1 MSRRLL
7 FVTVDI
13 IILMV
18 SFVFFAWLK
27 PGTKAL
33 IIPQYIKPFVFFLL
47 IWTISSLTT
56 KKYIPEKFKIKSE
69 IFKIIIQSNFF
80 SLAVVTIFLYTF
92 HLFAVSRFLLFG
104 TIAMATFFE
113 IVFAW
118 FYNIILTSHAL
129 DIENGKPATAKSDSY
144 LQAGEI
150 ITPTKR
156 KRTRQEQKSFSPE
169 LLTMIGR
176 EFGGEVEELIKK
188 HVSNLRG
195 NFQVVSTTT
204 RFNIATLLED
214 KYNCIINL
222 HRINDI
228 RWLNKFFETVN
239 SKLEPG
245 GIFIG
250 KAETYV
256 LRKKRLIKKYITP
269 FNYVVYFFDFLFR
282 RVLPKL
288 PVMKRFYFWLTKG
301 QNRLLSKAE
310 TLGRLYSCGFKVL
323 EEQFIDDELYFVVA
337 KNGEPLYPAAPTY
350 GPLVKLRRIGKGG
363 QYFYVYKMR
372 TMHPYSEYLQDYVYS
387 NNNLDAGGKFKN
399 DFRVNTAGKI
409 LRKFW
414 LDETP
419 MLINLMKGQMK
430 LVGVRP
436 LSDHYFNLYSDEL
449 KDLRTR
455 YKPGLVPPFYVDMP
469 ETLEEIMESERQYLE
484 AYRKSPFLTDFRYFF
499 LAWKNIIFKHARS
512 K

>member
-1 MSRRLL
+1 M
-7 FVTVDI
+7 F
-13 IILMV
+13 

-27 PGTKAL
+27 PGTKAI

-47 IWTISSLTT
+47 IWTISSLTS

-104 TIAMATFFE
+104 TIATATFFE
-113 IVFAW
+113 ILLAW
-118 FYNIILTSHAL
+118 FYNIILTSQAL
-129 DIENGKPATAKSDSY
+129 DVENGKTTIAKFDDYSRG
-144 LQAGEI
+144 GEI
-150 ITPTKR
+150 FTQTKQ
-156 KRTRQEQKSFSPE
+156 KKKRQEKKPFSPE
-169 LLTMIGR
+169 LLNMIGR
-176 EFGGEVEELIKK
+176 EFGEEIMELIKN
-188 HVSNLRG
+188 HVSNLTG

-204 RFNIATLLED
+204 RFNIASLAEE
-214 KYNCIINL
+214 KYSGIINL

-239 SKLEPG
+239 LKLERG

-250 KAETYV
+250 KAETYL
-256 LRKKRLIKKYITP
+256 LRKRRLLKKYITP

-282 RVLPKL
+282 RVLPKM

-301 QNRLLSKAE
+301 QNRLLSRAE

-323 EEQFIDDELYFVVA
+323 EEQFINDELYFVAA
-337 KNGEPLYPAAPTY
+337 KKGEPQYPSTPTY

-363 QYFYVYKMR
+363 QFFYVYKMR
-372 TMHPYSEYLQDYVYS
+372 TMHPYSEYLQDYVYNS
-387 NNNLDAGGKFKN
+387 NNLDAGGKFKN
-399 DFRVNTAGKI
+399 DFRINTAGKVM
-409 LRKFW
+409 RKFW

-436 LSDHYFNLYSDEL
+436 LSAHYFNLYSDEL
-449 KDLRTR
+449 KALRTR
-455 YKPGLVPPFYVDMP
+455 YKPGLVPPFYVDLP
-469 ETLEEIMESERQYLE
+469 ETLEEIMESERRYLE
-484 AYRKSPFLTDFRYFF
+484 AYRESPFLTDLKYFF